1 MEQEQRPDVAGTNL
15 PRAGPDDLPLDGLR
29 VIELHAIGPVPFAG
43 MVLRQLGALV
53 TRISPSQDPGL
64 GLMMPPEFDL
74 LNRDKQALTLDLKS
88 PAGQQALA
96 EQLAKADVLLEG
108 FRPGVL
114 ERLDLGPTVLL
125 ERFPRLV
132 IGRLSGWGDQG
143 PLAARA
149 GHDINY
155 LALTGVLN
163 AVGKAAQPVPPV
175 NLVADFGGGAM
186 HLLVGVLARLVR
198 RGIDGKAGVGGR
210 GGVVTTSIAAGTVGL
225 TPMIYGMIAAGQW
238 RLQRE
243 ANLLDGGAP
252 FYRTYRC
259 ADGRFVAVGALEAK
273 FYRELL
279 DVTGLTGQ
287 LDPEDQYRETL
298 WPHAAALFA
307 SCFGERSR
315 DDWAS
320 VSAGR
325 DCCVTPVLDF
335 IEAAAHPHL
344 LANRWFGSS
353 ALSDAGFARPQPVIR
368 FDAGV

>member
-1 MEQEQRPDVAGTNL
+1 MTPTPELDRTDQAHAADEPPLAGL
-15 PRAGPDDLPLDGLR
+15 Q

-43 MVLRQLGALV
+43 MVLQQLGAQV
-53 TRISPSQDPGL
+53 TRVSPPQDPGL
-64 GLMMPPEFDL
+64 GLMTLPAFDL
-74 LNRDKQALTLDLKS
+74 LNRDKQPLALDLKH
-88 PAGQQALA
+88 PADQQAMAARLA
-96 EQLAKADVLLEG
+96 TADVLLEG

-114 ERLDLGPTVLL
+114 ERLGLAPKDLMARL
-125 ERFPRLV
+125 PRLV
-132 IGRLSGWGDQG
+132 IGRLSGWGDAG

-155 LALTGVLN
+155 LALTGVLD
-163 AVGKAAQPVPPV
+163 AVGKAEQPVPPL

-198 RGIDGKAGVGGR
+198 RGLDGK

-225 TPMIYGMIAAGQW
+225 TPMVYGLLAANRW

-279 DVTGLTGQ
+279 EVTGLAGQ
-287 LDPEDQYRETL
+287 LAPADQYREVT
-298 WPHAAALFA
+298 WPAAEAAFA
-307 SCFGERSR
+307 ACFAQRGR
-315 DDWAS
+315 DDWA
-320 VSAGR
+320 AAAADR
-325 DCCVTPVLDF
+325 DCCLTPVLNF
-335 IEAAAHPHL
+335 LEAAAHPHL
-344 LANRWFGSS
+344 LANRWFDGGNES
-353 ALSDAGFARPQPVIR
+353 FARPLPVIR
-368 FDAGV
+368 FDAVP